1 MNATAPVRARV
12 GLSVIFF
19 VNGVVLA
26 SWVAHIPSVKA
37 RHGIS
42 DGGLGIVLLS
52 MAAGAVLALPL
63 AGWLIGRFGSRAMT
77 CVAAIGFCL
86 ALPLPLI
93 SPSVGLLALAL
104 ALLGACNGALDL
116 SMNAQA
122 VLVEA
127 RYPRPI
133 MSSLDGLWSV
143 GCVAGAAVASAAMA
157 VGAGSMTHV
166 LAVTVVS
173 VGVVAVALR
182 GLLPSAPPGRD
193 AAPVFVRPPAALLG
207 LGLLTFC
214 ALLAEGAVGDW
225 SAVYLHDALGT
236 TPAVAATG
244 FAAFALAM
252 AAGRFGGDSLASALG
267 PRALLRA
274 SGAVAAARL
283 AGALLLKSPPATVIG
298 FGIVGLGIGN
308 VVPVVF
314 SAAGRVAGF
323 PAGTTLAA
331 VATTGYTGYL
341 AGPPLI
347 GLAAEL
353 IGLPVALGL
362 VSLACALIA
371 VTARALPA
379 SRPLGADALLASS
392 TPEPG

>member
-1 MNATAPVRARV
+1 VTTTVRARV
-12 GLSVIFF
+12 GLSAIFF

-26 SWVAHIPSVKA
+26 SWVAHIPEAKA

-52 MAAGAVLALPL
+52 MAGGAVLALPL
-63 AGWLIGRFGSRAMT
+63 AGWLVGRFGSRPIT
-77 CVAAIGFCL
+77 CAAALALCL
-86 ALPLPLI
+86 ALPLPVL
-93 SPSVGLLALAL
+93 SPSVALLALSL
-104 ALLGACNGALDL
+104 ALLGVCNGMLDV

-133 MSSLDGLWSV
+133 MSSLHGLWSV
-143 GCVAGAAVASAAMA
+143 GCVAGAGVASVAMA
-157 VGAGSMTHV
+157 VGAAATSHV
-166 LAVTVVS
+166 LAITVVCA
-173 VGVVAVALR
+173 GAAAVALR

-193 AAPVFVRPPAALLG
+193 TAPVFVKPPAALLG

-214 ALLAEGAVGDW
+214 GLLAEGAMGDW
-225 SAVYLHDALGT
+225 SAVYLHDGLGT

-244 FAAFALAM
+244 FAAFALLM
-252 AAGRFGGDSLASALG
+252 AAGRFGGDRLASALG

-274 SGAVAAARL
+274 SGAVAAAGL
-283 AGALLLKSPPATVIG
+283 AGALVLASPPAAVIG
-298 FGIVGLGIGN
+298 FGLVGLGIGN

-323 PAGTTLAA
+323 PAGTALAA

-347 GLAAEL
+347 GLAAKL

-362 VSLACALIA
+362 VGLACTLIA

-379 SRPLGADALLASS
+379 SRPQRADALLASS